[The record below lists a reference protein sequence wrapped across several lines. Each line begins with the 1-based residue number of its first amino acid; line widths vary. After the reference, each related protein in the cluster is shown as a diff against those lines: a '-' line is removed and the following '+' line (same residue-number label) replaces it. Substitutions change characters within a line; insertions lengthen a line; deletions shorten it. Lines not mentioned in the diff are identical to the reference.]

1 MFDFDPKKDYYS
13 VLGVAE
19 TATDDE
25 IKKAFRKAAMKHH
38 PDKGGNAEKFKEINE
53 ANMILSDKSKRNQ
66 YDSVRKGGFGGFGGG
81 GGFGGSGGGF
91 GGFGGFGNGGFQ
103 VEFGPGGGFGDLGD
117 IIEQFMGGMGGGGF
131 SKRPRKGE
139 DLRIQISISFA
150 DSYHGVERTIDYV
163 KQIQDGQYLKSEKKS
178 ITVTIPKNI
187 EDGQFI
193 KYTGMGNGGINGGP
207 DGDLYVK
214 IQVTKD
220 KLWHRS
226 GDNIVVKIN
235 VDIFQLIL
243 GGTVLVDHP
252 DGKVEVKIPK
262 GTQPHDIVRVK
273 GKGFGKGGFFESK
286 GDLLVHL
293 VVQTPS
299 SMTSTQEK
307 QRKELQKS
315 YK

>member
-13 VLGVAE
+13 VLWVAE

-38 PDKGGNAEKFKEINE
+38 PDKWWNAEKFKEINE

-66 YDSVRKGGFGGFGGG
+66 YDSVRKGWFGWFGWGG
-81 GGFGGSGGGF
+81 WFGWSWWWF
-91 GGFGGFGNGGFQ
+91 GWFWWFGNGWFQ
-103 VEFGPGGGFGDLGD
+103 VEFGPWWGFGDLGD
-117 IIEQFMGGMGGGGF
+117 IIEQFMWWMGGWGF
-131 SKRPRKGE
+131 SKRPRKWE

-193 KYTGMGNGGINGGP
+193 KYTGMGNGGINWWP

-243 GGTVLVDHP
+243 GWTVLVDHP

-262 GTQPHDIVRVK
+262 WTQPHDIVRVK
-273 GKGFGKGGFFESK
+273 GKGFGKWWFFESK
-286 GDLLVHL
+286 WDLLVHL